1 MINSPLPFSLIV
13 KKFSFSDK
21 KIASFCVINNRGVKT
36 MEDSTLLFGRQW
48 VVSQKDSSIFTL
60 SSKIPAIENEKC
72 NRCGTK
78 VEHKLPSDKY
88 YCRGCIGIGRIV
100 EGCFLVRQNENYE
113 YPEKRKVA

>member
-1 MINSPLPFSLIV
+1 
-13 KKFSFSDK
+13 
-21 KIASFCVINNRGVKT
+21 

-100 EGCFLVRQNENYE
+100 EGCF
-113 YPEKRKVA
+113 